1 MKEILDFFKCF
12 VFLKNRHSNEKTIV
26 TAVGITEYRILFFFF
41 LLHSQE
47 THEKMIFVWRSG
59 INAGGCS
66 PAETNAQ
73 GFQPFQAPQG

>member
-1 MKEILDFFKCF
+1 MKKPLS
-12 VFLKNRHSNEKTIV
+12 LQLALQN
-26 TAVGITEYRILFFFF
+26 TAFFFF
-41 LLHSQE
+41 FCLLHSQE